1 MFRLEMKRIFSKKI
15 NRFALV
21 TAMILAVIFAGFA
34 VTSNR
39 YVKEDG
45 TVSTALTSARNL
57 TASKNQWSGTLTP
70 EVLVKAYTQNKES
83 QTNYT
88 VEELDRQYGT
98 LLQPIDDI
106 KTFLTSVLTPESDY
120 DESVLD
126 QADETTIR
134 NIYSTY
140 QENMKQEAETCG
152 HTPAQQKY
160 LKNIYNKIKL
170 PLQYEAYTSWD
181 TMIMYA
187 ETYGIIL
194 AIIIG
199 FICAGIFADDF
210 QLKADAV
217 FYATKYGRTKAIKTK
232 ILAALCTTTAI
243 YWTGIALLSVLSFT
257 IMGTSGIDTMYQLQ
271 EPYSIYIMTFGQYYL
286 LIIACGY
293 IASLLAASLSML
305 TAATTRTISVAVGVP
320 FFLYCVLP
328 FISRALSQY
337 TAISNLLPSILTN
350 TGNYSDAITIYQ
362 IGPFIIRQIPLV
374 MILYTL
380 IAIGVLPLIY
390 KKLHKYGRSRR

>member
-45 TVSTALTSARNL
+45 TISTAPTSARKLSAN
-57 TASKNQWSGTLTP
+57 KNQWSGTLTP
-70 EVLVKAYTQNKES
+70 ETLVKAYTQNKES

-140 QENMKQEAETCG
+140 QENMKQE
-152 HTPAQQKY
+152 
-160 LKNIYNKIKL
+160 
-170 PLQYEAYTSWD
+170 
-181 TMIMYA
+181 IM
-187 ETYGIIL
+187 
-194 AIIIG
+194 
-199 FICAGIFADDF
+199 
-210 QLKADAV
+210 Q
-217 FYATKYGRTKAIKTK
+217 
-232 ILAALCTTTAI
+232 
-243 YWTGIALLSVLSFT
+243 
-257 IMGTSGIDTMYQLQ
+257 
-271 EPYSIYIMTFGQYYL
+271 
-286 LIIACGY
+286 
-293 IASLLAASLSML
+293 ML
-305 TAATTRTISVAVGVP
+305 
-320 FFLYCVLP
+320 
-328 FISRALSQY
+328 
-337 TAISNLLPSILTN
+337 
-350 TGNYSDAITIYQ
+350 
-362 IGPFIIRQIPLV
+362 
-374 MILYTL
+374 
-380 IAIGVLPLIY
+380 
-390 KKLHKYGRSRR
+390 

>member
-45 TVSTALTSARNL
+45 TVSTAPTSARKL
-57 TASKNQWSGTLTP
+57 SASKNQWSGTLTS
-70 EVLVKAYTQNKES
+70 EALVKAYTQNKES

-98 LLQPIDDI
+98 ILQPIDDI
-106 KTFLTSVLTPESDY
+106 KTFLTSVLTPESEY

-134 NIYSTY
+134 NIYSIY

-152 HTPAQQKY
+152 HTPEQQQY
-160 LKNIYNKIKL
+160 LKNIYHKIKL

-199 FICAGIFADDF
+199 FIGAGIFADDF
-210 QLKADAV
+210 QLKADAI
-217 FYATKYGRTKAIKTK
+217 FYAAKYGRTKAIKTK

-243 YWTGIALLSVLSFT
+243 YWIGITMLSVLSFA

-286 LIIACGY
+286 LTITCGY

-305 TAATTRTISVAVGVP
+305 TAATTRTISVAVGIP

-328 FISRALSQY
+328 FISRALSRY
-337 TAISNLLPSILTN
+337 TTISNLLPSTLTN
-350 TGNYSDAITIYQ
+350 TGNYTDAINIYQ
-362 IGPFIIRQIPLV
+362 IGPFIIRQLPLV

-380 IAIGVLPLIY
+380 VALGVLPLIY
-390 KKLHKYGRSRR
+390 KKLHKSGSSRK